1 MPVIKN
7 IYEVDGFKGFFKGN
21 GVNCIKVAPETAIKF
36 LMFDYLKKKMAEDPE
51 NVTGFERFLAGGIA
65 GGVA

>member
-1 MPVIKN
+1 MYLY
-7 IYEVDGFKGFFKGN
+7 IYKFFKR
-21 GVNCIKVAPETAIKF
+21 F